1 MTKKQDKKTDET
13 IKITKNNSLSC
24 SFIREISRTVGDL
37 GTRLE
42 GTQSLP
48 YTEFHRH
55 FEFREGAGFKVAY
68 AALFR
73 GKERKKKKNCR
84 SGNKGSSART
94 TMKQKI
100 QNITR
105 TSWAHIM
112 LEPAVMYQSMVSLTG
127 WGGGGEHRAYDG
139 FHFWSNLSPSTLLKL
154 D

>member
-73 GKERKKKKNCR
+73 GKERKKKK
-84 SGNKGSSART
+84 KLPFW
-94 TMKQKI
+94 KQGKLRA
-100 QNITR
+100 NHNETKN
-105 TSWAHIM
+105 S
-112 LEPAVMYQSMVSLTG
+112 
-127 WGGGGEHRAYDG
+127 EHY
-139 FHFWSNLSPSTLLKL
+139 
-154 D
+154 